1 MIDPHPRPAVT
12 PRDPAMPSW
21 RLGRAQGVVFIVLLG
36 LAFPWASFEGFG
48 VLVAVVVAALGTIA
62 LNWALS
68 RRLLLVA
75 ALGIQFLLVYV
86 PGVGDGVV
94 LGVTRVRL
102 TASSES
108 VLEAV
113 AFLALFLTLLGLVA
127 AATRAW
133 LDRLARARE
142 RTPAEDRLL
151 VRKAVIGVAAL
162 LLMTMVAA
170 FLAGRWSYYHD
181 RAEAGAQASGGI
193 RLELFYESALFLA
206 ITFGLIGRAYSN
218 RAPTEPTTQAAR
230 TTRFGIAAGLVL
242 LLFILQSR
250 RVMLICAAIT
260 GLVWLAESRRTQA
273 AARALRRRLALL
285 AAMLL
290 IMIVGSTAWRAGG
303 DSETPTLSGR
313 FERVFTDFGGSD
325 ISQTIDDRLTYLW
338 FDAISRDLEGV
349 RNSPLNVGDLF
360 LSSMARVV
368 PRVVWSDKDSVPDM
382 SCETAFA
389 ALGIESDLP
398 CTPQTEGWLAGGLL
412 GLFIAALG
420 WGFTLGIAE
429 VLVARGP
436 GLAAV
441 FGLLLFFPM
450 PILENGIFTW
460 VQSLRLALI
469 GTGIVAFVGF
479 WASLVIRAK
488 IPKLHGK
495 ASIGLPT
502 RSNR

>member
-1 MIDPHPRPAVT
+1 MLDPQPRPAVT
-12 PRDPAMPSW
+12 PLEPAMPSW
-21 RLGRAQGVVFIVLLG
+21 RLGRAQGLVFIVLFG
-36 LAFPWASFEGFG
+36 LAFPWSSFDGFG
-48 VLVAVVVAALGTIA
+48 ALIAVMVALLGTLA

-86 PGVGDGVV
+86 PGVGDGVE

-102 TASSES
+102 TASPES

-113 AFLALFLTLLGLVA
+113 AFLALFLALLGLVA
-127 AATRAW
+127 AGTRRW
-133 LDRLARARE
+133 LDRLARPRE
-142 RTPAEDRLL
+142 RTSAEERL
-151 VRKAVIGVAAL
+151 RIQKAVIGVAAL
-162 LLMTMVAA
+162 MLMTMVAA

-181 RAEAGAQASGGI
+181 RADADAQASGGI

-218 RAPTEPTTQAAR
+218 HAPTEPTTQAAR
-230 TTRFGIAAGLVL
+230 TARFGIAAGLVL

-250 RVMLICAAIT
+250 RVMVICAAIA
-260 GLVWLAESRRTQA
+260 GLVWLAESRRTRA

-303 DSETPTLSGR
+303 DSEAPTLTAR
-313 FERVFTDFGGSD
+313 FERVFTDFGGTD

-349 RNSPLNVGDLF
+349 QNSPLNVGDLF
-360 LSSMARVV
+360 LSSLARVV
-368 PRVVWSDKDSVPDM
+368 PRVVWSDKDTIPDM

-389 ALGIESDLP
+389 ALGIDSDLP
-398 CTPQTEGWLAGGLL
+398 CTPQTEGWLAGGVL
-412 GLFIAALG
+412 GLLLAALG
-420 WGFTLGIAE
+420 WGITLGVAE
-429 VLVARGP
+429 VLVSRGP
-436 GLAAV
+436 GLASV

-450 PILENGIFTW
+450 PILENGVFTW

-469 GTGIVAFVGF
+469 GTGIVALVGF
-479 WASLVIRAK
+479 WASLFLRAK
-488 IPKLHGK
+488 FPQLQGK